1 MTSGKELGVLDLP
14 EKRCTEGRLHIL
26 ESRSVRM
33 KSRKRNRLWGKK
45 MFTLFM
51 AVAVL
56 LVQLLPVPYAA
67 NAAGTDTGATYFTG
81 TDNWKGGAA
90 DSTADNDMDKLV
102 GNEGAESAN
111 VYPIEF
117 KLKDVQAKPTKS
129 AYMLIRAYDVDE
141 YDEANKSGTGE
152 WDRVYFSSKPEDIA
166 LAAPT
171 TPWRASG
178 FGTATYKKEFPQ
190 AFYLGALSGKNNLWN
205 TTVIEIKEDQW
216 SRIAANQDHFVGISV
231 HHYFD
236 HPNNKSDWVTNVDWG
251 QLVIDG
257 GMKQTGEITGATV
270 AVGNN
275 KVTIDTGFLPKAGG
289 DFYMEVNVIQK
300 TQIGTEIVDQNV
312 DLKEKSFLN
321 AKQGEASTWGNIELA
336 VPGADPNKEYTV
348 NIMLFDKQAD
358 KDQPGTAQHI
368 YSLSTFDPAV
378 KEIAKTGLQYEPTT
392 FALTDFNSKYYR
404 VTGQAQPAKL
414 EKVRI
419 VSLPSGGTLKL
430 LNANVGLGD
439 EIAKADLASLSF
451 VPAVGGF
458 TGTTSFEWNGY
469 DGNKYAAI
477 DAKVTITANAAPVVA
492 NIAKKINQGE
502 TLAFGAIDFTSQ
514 YTDAT
519 TPSESLSK
527 VKISSLPDPALGK
540 MWFKNGSNPAVAVAA
555 GNEISAADLGK
566 LSFVPASGAAGAASF
581 QWNGSDGKQYA
592 KDTKTVAITINAAPI
607 VSDISFAAIAG
618 TTVSLKATDFANPNA
633 YADEENDALTKVRIT
648 LPANFGTSGK
658 LLYALAG
665 NETQVTSGTDIAI
678 TDLNSLRFV
687 PATNLAE
694 ESTVVFDWE
703 GYDGN
708 QYSLAPAS
716 ASITYTN
723 DPVVSNIAKTGLEY
737 DPTGFTADEFKSH
750 YSKANGASNANG
762 LKVVKIVTLPAA
774 EQGELLL
781 NGEAV
786 AAGDEIAIG
795 DIAKL
800 TFVPAS
806 SGFTGTAAFDWN
818 GENGQ
823 KYAVLAAT
831 VTITANAAPTVDQIN
846 KSILKGETVTFKQAD
861 FTAAY
866 SDQDR
871 ESLDKV
877 KLVSLPDPAKGQL
890 MLQLGDGPAIPITT
904 PDFEIKAGELNGLT
918 FVPASGATGSVTFD
932 WSGSDGKQYTKDNN
946 QITIKINTPP
956 VVGDMI
962 KAGLSGRVIEFN
974 TIDFT
979 DSPRFTD
986 ADGDLLSAVI
996 ITLPAHFEENG
1007 TLWYTSSVGESV
1019 YLEQGSAAP
1028 IAKSLLASLKFQ
1040 PSAHLAEGST
1050 VEFDW
1055 SASDG
1060 KQYSEAPAKVSIAYN
1075 GKPVAEPITANVE
1088 EGTTEIIIT
1097 FKGTDM
1103 ETVTSLVYGLESNPG
1118 KGSLRPA
1125 DDDVSGDTWIYT
1137 PDDNFI
1143 SGQDSF
1149 TYSVTDQDKQ
1159 TSAPATVT
1167 INIHRALDGWAGDK
1181 AQGDP
1186 NVLKIIPGEQLKLS
1200 AVSSWLAEKVY
1211 ANVNG
1216 ISVPL
1221 TLVNQDSFALD
1232 GYKKWEKT
1240 TYLLPAVTAANKY
1253 EVAFTAIDVEGA
1265 PLASETR
1272 LLDNGFEVL
1281 KADLDLT
1288 ANPEK
1293 ILGDGKSTTELTA
1306 VLTNADGSPIPGVT
1320 VIFTAPVNKGEFVGG
1335 NTAVTD
1341 EQGIA
1346 KVTYK
1351 SAKITGV
1358 DEQIVSI
1365 QANVYDKALGL
1376 KAQDEVAITF
1386 LPAAVKGF
1394 ITKGSSNAPV
1404 AGASVRVTL
1413 DLDGDGIITAG
1424 VDFDQTIETDA
1435 SGAYYVVVPKGDVI
1449 YNLDVTQ
1456 SVYVGGVAT
1465 PVTYK
1470 QTAQVGEVTG
1480 SGEENFDSEK
1490 TVTGIVLLKQPDGKS
1505 SLFGGELLAKT
1516 TIYLKQADGS
1526 YVSEGGAPKAF
1537 ALNGQGVFN
1546 ADGLAIGEYEL
1557 EIRYEVEPGKA
1568 ITFSRSVV
1576 SVTASGEMNIS
1587 EALVDPYGT
1596 ITDSVTKAVIE
1607 GATVVLHY
1615 ADTARN
1621 KGKGITPG
1629 AKVTLPALV
1638 GFAPND
1644 NASPEQ
1650 TSDAFGFYAYMVY
1663 PETDYYLV
1671 VTKNGYQ
1678 SYVSPILSVEWEIV
1692 RHDLELIPRSASLPA
1707 APAGDPTLT
1716 LTVDKNKVKEGT
1728 KSTVSVDYKNAS
1740 GSTIPTGEIKVTIPA
1755 GAVIVDAAGGTVN
1768 GNSVI
1773 WKVANVLAGQT
1784 GGFKLVIEWP
1794 LMKAADTA
1802 FEIPGEL
1809 LANGTAVKSS
1819 VKINVYSERFGEL
1832 AHYRY
1837 ILGYPDKEFK
1847 PEGSLTRAELAA
1859 IVARLTENEDVNY
1872 PLTYNDIRKGHWATN
1887 YIGIATKNNYFSG
1900 YEDGSFRPDAPVTRG
1915 ELASVMA
1922 RFLKLEVSASATTHF
1937 KDTTG
1942 HWAADTIEALYNGK
1956 FLTGYPDGS
1965 FKPTKNIVRVEA
1977 VTMIN
1982 RMLYRGPLQGLAQ
1995 QFPDMPQSHWGFGD
2009 VQEATISHS
2018 AKRNE
2023 DGSENW
2029 SANLSDDVK

>member
-1 MTSGKELGVLDLP
+1 M
-14 EKRCTEGRLHIL
+14 

-33 KSRKRNRLWGKK
+33 KSRKQNRLWGKK
-45 MFTLFM
+45 SLALFM
-51 AVAVL
+51 AIAIL
-56 LVQLLPVPYAA
+56 LVQLLPVPYFV

-81 TDNWKGGAA
+81 MDNWKGGAA

-117 KLKDVQAKPTKS
+117 KIKDVKAKPTKS
-129 AYMLIRAYDVDE
+129 AYMLVRAYDVDE

-152 WDRVYFSSKPEDIA
+152 WDRVYFSSQPEDIA

-171 TPWRASG
+171 TPWRSTG
-178 FGTATYKKEFPQ
+178 FGSATYKKEFSQ
-190 AFYLGALSGKNNLWN
+190 AFYLGALSGKDSTWN
-205 TTVIEIKEDQW
+205 TTVIEIKADQW
-216 SRIAANQDHFVGISV
+216 DRIAANQDQYVGISV

-236 HPNNKSDWVTNVDWG
+236 HPNAKNDWVTNVDWG

-257 GMKQTGEITGATV
+257 GIKQTGEITGATV
-270 AVGNN
+270 AVGTN
-275 KVTIDTGFLPKAGG
+275 KITIDTGFLPKEAG

-300 TQIGTEIVDQNV
+300 TQIGTKIVDQNV
-312 DLKEKSFLN
+312 DLEEKSFLN
-321 AKQGEASTWGNIELA
+321 AKQGEPNTWGNIELS
-336 VPGADPNKEYTV
+336 VPGADPNKDYTV

-358 KDQPGTAQHI
+358 KAQPGTAQHI
-368 YSLSTFDPAV
+368 YSLSTLDPAV
-378 KEIAKTGLQYEPTT
+378 KDMAKTGLQYEPTT
-392 FALTDFNSKYYR
+392 FALTDFSSKYYR
-404 VTGQAQPAKL
+404 VTGQAQPTKL
-414 EKVRI
+414 EKVKI
-419 VSLPSGGTLKL
+419 VTLPSGGTLKL
-430 LNANVGLGD
+430 LNADVALGD
-439 EIAKADLASLSF
+439 EIAKADLANLTF
-451 VPAVGGF
+451 VPAAEGF
-458 TGTTSFEWNGY
+458 TGSASFDWNGY
-469 DGNKYAAI
+469 DGTKYAAI

-492 NIAKKINQGE
+492 NIAKMINQGE
-502 TLAFGAIDFTSQ
+502 TLALGATDFTSQ

-519 TPSESLSK
+519 TPSESLSR
-527 VKISSLPDPALGK
+527 VKITSLPDPALGK
-540 MWFKNGSNPAVAVAA
+540 LWIKTGSNPAVAVTV
-555 GNEISAADLGK
+555 GSEISAADLGK
-566 LSFVPASGAAGAASF
+566 LIFVPANDAVGAASF

-592 KDTKTVAITINAAPI
+592 KDAKTVTITINAAPV

-618 TTVSLKATDFANPNA
+618 TSVSLKATDFANPKA
-633 YADEENDALTKVRIT
+633 YADEENEALTKVRIT
-648 LPANFGTSGK
+648 LPANFANSGK
-658 LLYALAG
+658 LIYTLAG
-665 NETQVTSGTDIAI
+665 IETQVVSGTVITI

-687 PATNLAE
+687 PALNLAE
-694 ESTVVFDWE
+694 ESTVLFDWE

-708 QYSLAPAS
+708 QYSLAPAK

-723 DPVVSNIAKTGLEY
+723 DPVVSNIAKTGLQY
-737 DPTGFTADEFKSH
+737 DPTSFQADEFKSH
-750 YSKANGASNANG
+750 YSKANGASNANE
-762 LKVVKIVTLPAA
+762 LKLVKIVTLPAA
-774 EQGELLL
+774 EQGELFL
-781 NGEAV
+781 NDEAV

-806 SGFTGTAAFDWN
+806 SGFTGTAAFGWN

-823 KYAVLAAT
+823 KYAALSAAI
-831 VTITANAAPTVDQIN
+831 TITANAAPTVDPIN
-846 KSILKGETVTFKQAD
+846 KSILKGETVPFKPAG
-861 FTAAY
+861 FASAY
-866 SDQDR
+866 SDSDH
-871 ESLDKV
+871 ESIDKV
-877 KLVSLPDPAKGQL
+877 KLVTLPDPGKGQL
-890 MLQLGDGPAIPITT
+890 VLQLGDGPAMPITT
-904 PDFEIKAGELNGLT
+904 PGFEIKAAELSGLT
-918 FVPASGATGSVTFD
+918 FIPASGATGSVTFD
-932 WSGSDGKQYTKDNN
+932 WSGSDGKQYAKDNKK
-946 QITIKINTPP
+946 ITININTPP
-956 VVGDMI
+956 VVGDII
-962 KAGLSGRVIEFN
+962 KAGLSGRVIDFK

-979 DSPRFTD
+979 ESPRFTD
-986 ADGDLLSAVI
+986 ADGDLLSTVI
-996 ITLPAHFEENG
+996 VTLPAHFEESG

-1019 YLEQGSAAP
+1019 YVEQGSAAP
-1028 IAKSLLASLKFQ
+1028 IAKNVLASLKFQ
-1040 PSAHLAEGST
+1040 PSVHLAEGST
-1050 VEFDW
+1050 VEFEW

-1060 KQYSEAPAKVSIAYN
+1060 KQYAEAPGRVLIAYN
-1075 GKPVAEPITANVE
+1075 GMPVAEPITANVE

-1103 ETVTSLVYGLESNPG
+1103 ETVTELVYGLESNPG

-1137 PDDNFI
+1137 PDPDFI

-1149 TYSVTDQDKQ
+1149 MYSVTDQDGQ

-1167 INIHRALDGWAGDK
+1167 INIHRALDGWVGDK
-1181 AQGDP
+1181 AQGDST
-1186 NVLKIIPGEQLKLS
+1186 VFKIIPGEQLKLG
-1200 AVSSWLAEKVY
+1200 AVSSLLAEKVY

-1216 ISVPL
+1216 IRVPL
-1221 TLVNQDSFALD
+1221 TLVNQDSFELD
-1232 GYKKWEKT
+1232 GYKKWENT
-1240 TYLLPAVTAANKY
+1240 TYLLPEVTVANQY
-1253 EVAFTAIDVEGA
+1253 QVDFTAVDVEGGQLA
-1265 PLASETR
+1265 PEIR
-1272 LLDNGFEVL
+1272 LLDNDFELL
-1281 KADLDLT
+1281 KADLQLT
-1288 ANPEK
+1288 ASPEN
-1293 ILGDGKSTTELTA
+1293 ILGDGKSSTELSA
-1306 VLTNADGSPIPGVT
+1306 VLTNADGSPIAGVN
-1320 VIFTAPVNKGEFVGG
+1320 VIFTAPVDKGEFVGG

-1346 KVTYK
+1346 RVTYK
-1351 SAKITGV
+1351 SEKIMGV
-1358 DEQIVSI
+1358 DEQLIPI
-1365 QANVYDKALGL
+1365 RANVYDKALGL
-1376 KAQDEVAITF
+1376 KAQDVVTITF

-1394 ITKGSSNAPV
+1394 ITKGSSNMPV

-1413 DLDGDGIITAG
+1413 DLDGDGMITAG
-1424 VDFDQTIETDA
+1424 VDFDQTIVTDE

-1449 YNLDVTQ
+1449 YDLDVTQ

-1480 SGEENFDSEK
+1480 SVEENFDSEK

-1526 YVSEGGAPKAF
+1526 YVSEAGAPKAF

-1557 EIRYEVEPGKA
+1557 EIKYEVEPGKA
-1568 ITFSRSVV
+1568 ITFSRTSV

-1615 ADTARN
+1615 ADTFRN

-1650 TSDAFGFYAYMVY
+1650 LSDAFGFYAYMVY
-1663 PETDYYLV
+1663 PETDYYLA

-1678 SYVSPILSVEWEIV
+1678 SYFSPILSVEWEIV
-1692 RHDLELIPRSASLPA
+1692 RHDLELIPVAADVQA
-1707 APAGDPTLT
+1707 APSADPTLT
-1716 LTVDKNKVKEGT
+1716 LSIDKNKVKEGT
-1728 KSTVSVDYKNAS
+1728 KSTVSVEYKNAS
-1740 GSTIPTGEIKVTIPA
+1740 GSALAAGEIKVTIPA
-1755 GAVIVDAAGGTVN
+1755 GAVIVDAAGGIVN
-1768 GNSVI
+1768 GNSVV
-1773 WKVANVLAGQT
+1773 WKVTNVLAGQS
-1784 GGFKLVIEWP
+1784 GGYKLVIEWP

-1802 FEIPGEL
+1802 FDIPGEL
-1809 LANGTAVKSS
+1809 LANGTTIKSS

-1872 PLTYNDIRKGHWATN
+1872 PMSYNDIRKDHWATN
-1887 YIGIATKNNYFSG
+1887 YIEIATKNKYFSG
-1900 YEDGSFRPDAPVTRG
+1900 YEDGSFRPDASVTRG

-1922 RFLKLEVSASATTHF
+1922 RFLKLEVSAPATTHF

-1965 FKPTKNIVRVEA
+1965 FKPTKEIVRVEA

-1982 RMLYRGPLQGLAQ
+1982 RMLYRGPLQGLDQ
-1995 QFPDMPQSHWGFGD
+1995 QFPDMPQNHWGFGD

-2018 AKRNE
+2018 AKRKE
-2023 DGSENW
+2023 DGSEKW
-2029 SANLSDDVK
+2029 IANLSDDVK